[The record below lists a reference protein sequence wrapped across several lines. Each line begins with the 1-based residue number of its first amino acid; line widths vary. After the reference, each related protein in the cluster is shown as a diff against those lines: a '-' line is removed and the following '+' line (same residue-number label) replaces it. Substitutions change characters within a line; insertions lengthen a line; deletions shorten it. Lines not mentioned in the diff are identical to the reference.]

1 MQESFTEIADDAQ
14 TFLKG
19 KRRFFQRQQKEL
31 SEQAKELLRSFDKLF
46 TEQKKDIEK
55 RHRKFIRWLKTKE
68 LGWDDVRLSLRRLIA
83 GTTLA
88 SLLMV
93 TPFVGIGPAGKVGVE
108 RRLLFSEAEFQTMAK
123 ERAKEALGILLP
135 TLDHH
140 LTQGEEQTVTLL
152 LSKILPVSAVAE
164 LGGNRLNKTWGWMG
178 GEQHLYRYPGD
189 SLAEHMENR
198 DDWAKY
204 YDSGVAPG
212 LGAWGYFASSKA
224 AMTTKDSE
232 RERWYVVA
240 QTFLAPGWHER
251 SRELY
256 HWFQYRKMIVL
267 NQRTGQAVVGVLG
280 DSGPAEWTGKSFG
293 GSPEVMEAL
302 NIASGPR
309 KGPVLILFLDDPSDT
324 IPLGPIDLGVRMEKG
339 QG

>member
-1 MQESFTEIADDAQ
+1 MQESFTEFADDAQ
-14 TFLKG
+14 KFLKR
-19 KRRFFQRQQKEL
+19 KRRFFQRQQTEL
-31 SEQAKELLRSFDKLF
+31 SEQTKELLRSLDELF

-55 RHRKFIRWLKTKE
+55 RHRKFIRWLKTRE
-68 LGWDDVRLSLRRLIA
+68 LGWDDVQLSLRRLIA

-88 SLLMV
+88 GLLMV
-93 TPFVGIGPAGKVGVE
+93 TPFIGIGTAGEVGVE
-108 RRLLFSEAEFQTMAK
+108 RRLLLRDEEFQTMAK
-123 ERAKEALGILLP
+123 ERAKEALGTLLP

-152 LSKILPVSAVAE
+152 LSKILSVSAVTE
-164 LGGNRLNKTWGWMG
+164 LDGNRLNRTWGWMG

-189 SLAEHMENR
+189 SLAEHMTNR

-204 YDSGVAPG
+204 YDSGIAPG

-240 QTFLAPGWHER
+240 QTFLAPGWHEH

-267 NQRTGQAVVGVLG
+267 NQRTGHAVVGVLG

-302 NIASGPR
+302 HIATGPR
-309 KGPVLILFLDDPSDT
+309 KGSVLMLFLDDPNDT
-324 IPLGPIDLGVRMEKG
+324 IPLGPIDLAVNVEKG
-339 QG
+339 AG

>member
-1 MQESFTEIADDAQ
+1 MNESLAEFGEAA
-14 TFLKG
+14 G
-19 KRRFFQRQQKEL
+19 KVWKKHRRFFRKQQKEL
-31 SEQAKELLRSFDKLF
+31 SIQTKEILEALDDLLRD
-46 TEQKKDIEK
+46 QRKDIEK
-55 RHRKFIRWLKTKE
+55 RHRQFFRWLTTKQ
-68 LGWDDVRLSLRRLIA
+68 LTWDDVRLSLRRMIA

-88 SLLMV
+88 GLLMV
-93 TPFVGIGPAGKVGVE
+93 TPFFGVGVSE
-108 RRLLFSEAEFQTMAK
+108 GGGAEKRLLLSESEFQTMAK
-123 ERAKEALGILLP
+123 DRAQEALGTLLP
-135 TLDHH
+135 TLDHN

-152 LSKILPVSAVAE
+152 LSKILPVSVVAE
-164 LGGNRLNKTWGWMG
+164 LDGNRLNKTWGWMG

-189 SLAEHMENR
+189 SLAEHMVNR

-204 YDSGVAPG
+204 YDAGVAPG

-224 AMTTKDSE
+224 AMTLKDSE

-240 QTFLAPGWHER
+240 QTFLAPGWHEH

-302 NIASGPR
+302 NIAIGPR
-309 KGPVLILFLDDPSDT
+309 KGPILMLFLDDPNDT
-324 IPLGPIDLGVRMEKG
+324 IPLGPIDLGIRIEKG
-339 QG
+339 QR